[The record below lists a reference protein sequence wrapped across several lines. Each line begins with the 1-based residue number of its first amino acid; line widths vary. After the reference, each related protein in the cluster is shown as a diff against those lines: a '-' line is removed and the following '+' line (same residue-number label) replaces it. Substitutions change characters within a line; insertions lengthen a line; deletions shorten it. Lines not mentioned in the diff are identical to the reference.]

1 MRHAA
6 CLLPAWG
13 WPQRPLE
20 CLPLSLSYHLLPP
33 EYGCHG
39 DAKPCRGSSL
49 RPAVKY
55 SGESTCF
62 GARHSWVH
70 IPNVKEKYT
79 RKLQILS
86 FTSGL
91 TEICRRMA
99 LSNCSEE
106 VGDGAMVYMN
116 FWLENTCS
124 QACVCVC
131 ACVRAWVR
139 ACMSVTQLCPT
150 LCDPMDCSPPG
161 SSVYGILQTRILEWV
176 AISFSSSQ
184 AYIWVKD
191 YC

>member
-1 MRHAA
+1 MAGPAA

-13 WPQRPLE
+13 WSQWPLE

-39 DAKPCRGSSL
+39 NAKPCRGPSL
-49 RPAVKY
+49 CPAVKY
-55 SGESTCF
+55 SGESTCL

-79 RKLQILS
+79 RKLHILS

-131 ACVRAWVR
+131 VCMCACMRACVRVSH
-139 ACMSVTQLCPT
+139 SVVSNSLWPHGLQPARL
-150 LCDPMDCSPPG
+150 LGLWNSPDKNTG
-161 SSVYGILQTRILEWV
+161 VGCHFLL
-176 AISFSSSQ
+176 
-184 AYIWVKD
+184 
-191 YC
+191 